1 MEKRLGVRLQNMD
14 AYLNVVGGMKID
26 EPATDLAAVAAL
38 YSSFRDFEVSPDW
51 LIMGEVGLTGE
62 VRNIQNAE
70 KRVQEG
76 GKLGFSACILPRSNA
91 ERLKKSMKRSGAQIG
106 RAHV

>member
-1 MEKRLGVRLQNMD
+1 M
-14 AYLNVVGGMKID
+14 
-26 EPATDLAAVAAL
+26 
-38 YSSFRDFEVSPDW
+38 
-51 LIMGEVGLTGE
+51 GLTGE

-91 ERLKKSMKRSGAQIG
+91 ERLKKSMKRSGALPLKLYPVDNIAMALNLLERHLERG
-106 RAHV
+106 